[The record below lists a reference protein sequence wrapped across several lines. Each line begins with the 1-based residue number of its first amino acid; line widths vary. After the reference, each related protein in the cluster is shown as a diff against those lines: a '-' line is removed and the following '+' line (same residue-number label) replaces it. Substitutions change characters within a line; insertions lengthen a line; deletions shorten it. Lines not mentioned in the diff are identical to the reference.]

1 MSRPG
6 EAGSVSLA
14 NLLEHWHLGEG
25 KNLAFG
31 SPLRYF
37 LWFARRAFSACVR
50 VRLYDRFQGE
60 HGEDC

>member
-1 MSRPG
+1 
-6 EAGSVSLA
+6 
-14 NLLEHWHLGEG
+14 LEHWHLGEG

-50 VRLYDRFQGE
+50 VMLYDRFQGE
-60 HGEDC
+60 HGEEC